1 MMGTGSVNC
10 PVDVVCDTVVICARN
25 GRRKVGG
32 RIDLASR
39 NERRRVW
46 ARRDMLCVAMAFSV
60 LNSFRE
66 VVMKFE
72 DPLTRKR

>member
-1 MMGTGSVNC
+1 MGTGSVNC
-10 PVDVVCDTVVICARN
+10 PVDVVCDTVVIFARN

-46 ARRDMLCVAMAFSV
+46 ARRDMLGVSIAFSV

-72 DPLTRKR
+72 DPPTRKR